1 MSIPQAKGR
10 KLGRFCLV
18 LLTVLALVSFVSLLS
33 AQTTV
38 GTGSIVGTVTDPS
51 GAVVPGAR
59 VTITNTATGQNIETV
74 SNNSGAFNSGA
85 LAPGNYKVQV
95 AAKGFS
101 TVSVPVTVMVGN
113 TATAYAKLA
122 LERAK

>member
-1 MSIPQAKGR
+1 MSIPQANCR